1 MRVYKC
7 IRQVILYCLAFVFVI
22 EITVLSLWTVEHRYN
37 CMKNGVATIHQ
48 IDYNLKLVFQCE
60 EEVLN
65 VKKLSWE
72 F

>member
-7 IRQVILYCLAFVFVI
+7 IRQTILYSVAFVFVVG
-22 EITVLSLWTVEHRYN
+22 ITVLSLWTVEHKYN
-37 CMKNGVATIHQ
+37 CSKNGVATIHQ
-48 IDYNLKLVFQCE
+48 IDHNLKLVFQCDE
-60 EEVLN
+60 EALN